1 MEVSTSL
8 LVALM
13 FVTILSMGIGN
24 AVNTLSVIV
33 EKGEK
38 SGYSN
43 LQIGWLGLLLISY
56 FNMFWHINDLF
67 SVDKWGFIGFLY
79 MMTGPILIYF
89 ATSIM
94 IATKNEDGS
103 QKTLVRPRFFIVFI
117 LLQFWIITVD
127 LMLEKSVIEHSLLNI
142 IMMSIAFVLMRRQDE
157 TMQRYGL
164 ILSLG
169 IVILAVILRSLG
181 VLS

>member
-33 EKGEK
+33 EKWGK

-43 LQIGWLGLLLISY
+43 LQVGWLGLLLISY
-56 FNMFWHINDLF
+56 FNMFWHVIDLL
-67 SVDKWGFIGFLY
+67 SVEKWGFLGFLY

-89 ATSIM
+89 ATSIL
-94 IATKNEDGS
+94 IATKNEDEG
-103 QKTLVRPRFFIVFI
+103 QKTLLRPSFFVIFV

-127 LMLEKSVIEHSLLNI
+127 LILEKSLIEHSLLNI
-142 IMMSIAFVLMRRQDE
+142 IMMSIAFVLVRSQDE
-157 TMQRYGL
+157 KVQRYGL
-164 ILSLG
+164 ISILG

>member
-24 AVNTLSVIV
+24 TVNTLSVIV
-33 EKGEK
+33 EKGKK
-38 SGYSN
+38 SGYSK
-43 LQIGWLGLLLISY
+43 LQVGWLVLLLISY
-56 FNMFWHINDLF
+56 FNMFWHIIDLL
-67 SVDKWGFIGFLY
+67 SVEKWGFLGFLY

-89 ATSIM
+89 ATSIL
-94 IATKNEDGS
+94 IATKNEDEG
-103 QKTLVRPRFFIVFI
+103 QKILIRPLFFVLFM

-127 LMLEKSVIEHSLLNI
+127 LILEKSVIEHGLLNI
-142 IMMSIAFVLMRRQDE
+142 IMMFIAFVLIRKHDE
-157 TMQRYGL
+157 KIQQYCL
-164 ILSLG
+164 AVSLG
-169 IVILAVILRSLG
+169 IVVLAVILRSLG

>member
-13 FVTILSMGIGN
+13 FVTLLSMGIGN

-38 SGYSN
+38 SGYNN

-56 FNMFWHINDLF
+56 FNMFWHIIDLL
-67 SVDKWGFIGFLY
+67 SVDKWGFPGFLY

-89 ATSIM
+89 ATAIL
-94 IATKNEDGS
+94 IATHNES
-103 QKTLVRPRFFIVFI
+103 ETHKTLIRSRFFVVFI

-127 LMLEKSVIEHSLLNI
+127 MMLEKSLIEHSLLNI
-142 IMMSIAFVLMRRQDE
+142 IMMLIAFVLVRSQDE
-157 TMQRYGL
+157 KVQRYGL
-164 ILSLG
+164 ITNLG
-169 IVILAVILRSLG
+169 IVILAVILRGLG